1 MTLYWLQED
10 KAGEKKK
17 KKREEIEERAS
28 AELKRERERGER
40 RRETR
45 RSKYVEHGNGNQSSD
60 VETEEHPG
68 GSDDGGE
75 GTSRESPV

>member
-1 MTLYWLQED
+1 MGRRKSERRT
-10 KAGEKKK
+10 
-17 KKREEIEERAS
+17 EESAS
-28 AELKRERERGER
+28 AELKRERERGERGER